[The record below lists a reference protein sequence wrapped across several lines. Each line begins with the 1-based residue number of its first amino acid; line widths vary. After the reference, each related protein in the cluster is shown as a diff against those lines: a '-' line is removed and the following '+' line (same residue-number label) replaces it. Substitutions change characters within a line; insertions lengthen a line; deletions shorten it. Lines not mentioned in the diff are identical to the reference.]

1 MKAEIVNIGD
11 ELLIGQVVNTNA
23 AWLGEQ
29 LSLAGITVIMT
40 VTIPDSRDAILEA
53 LAEAEK
59 RSDLVLITGGLGPT
73 KDDVTKLTLCDY
85 FNTKLVFHQASY
97 ENVEKRFHAR
107 GLKVKETN
115 RRQAEIPE
123 SCTPIMNHNGTA
135 PGMWFEKGSTIY
147 VSLPGVPYELQ
158 PMVSDF
164 ILPRLRESFKLPVI
178 LKKTILT
185 QGIGESWIAETIS
198 EWEDSLPGNIKLAYL
213 PQPGLVRIRLTVVGE
228 DKEEAVKELENR
240 VEELIAL
247 LPDYF
252 FGYDD
257 ETLEEIIGRLLNEE
271 GKTLGTAE
279 SCTGG
284 YIAHLITSIPGSS
297 AYFKG
302 SVVAYS
308 NEVKEDILKVRKE
321 TLIKYGAVSK
331 ETVTEMASGIR
342 NHFRTDYSIAVS
354 GIAGPEG
361 GTEEKP
367 VGTTCIAIASPE
379 KVVARRFLFG
389 DHRGRNIRIAA
400 LTALNMLRKQLLN
413 HLIT

>member
-1 MKAEIVNIGD
+1 MKAEIINIGD

-29 LSLAGITVIMT
+29 LSLVGIKVIRIII
-40 VTIPDSRDAILEA
+40 IPDSREAIIQA
-53 LAEAEK
+53 LAEAET

-73 KDDVTKLTLCDY
+73 RDDITKITLCEY
-85 FNTKLVFHQASY
+85 FNTDLVFHQASFK
-97 ENVEKRFHAR
+97 NVEKRFHAR

-123 SCTPIMNHNGTA
+123 KCKPIMNYNGTA
-135 PGMWFEKGSTIY
+135 PGMWFEKGDTIFI
-147 VSLPGVPYELQ
+147 SLPGVPYELQ
-158 PMVSDF
+158 PMVIDY
-164 ILPRLRESFKLPVI
+164 ILPRLRNRYSLPVI
-178 LKKTILT
+178 LKRTILT
-185 QGIGESWIAETIS
+185 QGTGESWIAEKIS
-198 EWEDSLPGNIKLAYL
+198 EWEDALPDNVKIAYL
-213 PQPGLVRIRLTVVGE
+213 PQPGLVRIRLTVTGDDRV
-228 DKEEAVKELENR
+228 EAEKELEKR
-240 VEELIAL
+240 IEELIGQ
-247 LPDYF
+247 LPEYF
-252 FGYDD
+252 FGFDD
-257 ETLEEIIGRLLNEE
+257 DSLEEIAGKLLKDK
-271 GKTLGTAE
+271 GLTLATAE

-284 YIAHLITSIPGSS
+284 YIAHLLTSIAGSS

-308 NEVKEDILKVRKE
+308 NEVKEDLLDVRKE

-331 ETVTEMASGIR
+331 ETVIEMANGIKNR
-342 NHFRTDYSIAVS
+342 FVTDYAIAIS

-361 GTEEKP
+361 GTDEKP
-367 VGTTCIAIASPE
+367 VGTTCIAIATPDQVIA
-379 KVVARRFLFG
+379 KKYLFG